1 MFGLIGHSTS
11 LEQARRKALDLGFPE
26 FAEGDLEM
34 WCSAPPQLVERIHV
48 TSPTGK
54 TIEGAYIDS
63 VFVPEML
70 RRFKTAKRKVLNA
83 MELAQKQGIDITALG
98 GFTSIIFEDFKL
110 LREQQVRATTL
121 DWQRFTTGNTHTAW
135 VICRQVEVNAPP
147 LGIDLAQATVAV
159 VGATGDIG
167 SAVCRW
173 LSQRTGVREL
183 LLVARQPQPLLDLQ
197 AELGGG
203 RIASLEEALPQAD
216 VVVWVASLPQT
227 LTIDTANLRS
237 PCLMVDG
244 GYPKNLD
251 SKASAP
257 GVHVLKGGIVEFG
270 SDIGWQMMEAA
281 EMEKPQRQMF
291 ACFAEA
297 MLLDFEGLH
306 TNFSWGRNNITLE
319 KMDLI
324 GAASLRHGFQVLSL
338 SGATPS
344 PRPGAALEP
353 LSPSTASAAPIS
365 ALPGT
370 EGSGAAVSGAE
381 PAALLTA

>member
-11 LEQARRKALDLGFPE
+11 FESARNLARSLGFE
-26 FAEGDLEM
+26 EYADGDLDM
-34 WCSAPPQLVERIHV
+34 WCSAPPQLVERISV

-54 TIEGAYIDS
+54 RIEGAYIDS

-70 RRFKTAKRKVLNA
+70 SRFKTAKRKVLNA
-83 MELAQKQGIDITALG
+83 MELAQKNGIDITALG

-135 VICRQVEVNAPP
+135 VICRQVEENAPR
-147 LGIDLAQATVAV
+147 LGIDLGRAKVAV

-173 LSQRTGVREL
+173 LSQRTGVQEL
-183 LLVARQPQPLLDLQ
+183 LLVARRPQPLADLQ
-197 AELGGG
+197 QELGGG
-203 RIASLEEALPQAD
+203 RVLALEEALEEAD
-216 VVVWVASLPQT
+216 VVVWVASLAQ
-227 LTIDTANLRS
+227 ANSLDPSRLRR
-237 PCLMVDG
+237 PCLMIDG

-251 SKASAP
+251 TRAA
-257 GVHVLKGGIVEFG
+257 GDGIHVLKGGIVAFG

-281 EMEKPQRQMF
+281 DMANPQREMF

-297 MLLDFEGLH
+297 MLLEFEGLH

-324 GAASLRHGFQVLSL
+324 GAASLRHGFQALSL
-338 SGATPS
+338 ETPAPVPS
-344 PRPGAALEP
+344 
-353 LSPSTASAAPIS
+353 LSSS
-365 ALPGT
+365 
-370 EGSGAAVSGAE
+370 
-381 PAALLTA
+381 

>member
-11 LEQARRKALDLGFPE
+11 FESARNLARSLGFE
-26 FAEGDLEM
+26 EYAEGDLDM
-34 WCSAPPQLVERIHV
+34 WCSAPPQLVERISV

-54 TIEGAYIDS
+54 RIEGAYIDS

-70 RRFKTAKRKVLNA
+70 SRFKTAKRKVLNA
-83 MELAQKQGIDITALG
+83 MELAQKTGIDITALG

-121 DWQRFTTGNTHTAW
+121 DWTRFTTGNTHTAW
-135 VICRQVEVNAPP
+135 VLCRQVEENAPK
-147 LGIDLAQATVAV
+147 LGIDLHRAKVAV

-173 LSQRTGVREL
+173 LSQRTGVQEL
-183 LLVARQPQPLLDLQ
+183 LLVARRPQPLADLQ
-197 AELGGG
+197 QELGGG
-203 RIASLEEALPQAD
+203 RILPLDDALAEAD
-216 VVVWVASLPQT
+216 VVVWVASLAQASN
-227 LTIDTANLRS
+227 IDPSRLPR

-251 SKASAP
+251 TRAA
-257 GVHVLKGGIVEFG
+257 GDGIHVLKGGIVEFG

-281 EMEKPQRQMF
+281 EMARPQRQMF

-297 MLLDFEGLH
+297 MLLEFEGIH
-306 TNFSWGRNNITLE
+306 TNFSWGRNHITLE

-324 GAASLRHGFQVLSL
+324 GSASLRHGFQSPGLEVPAAIPSL
-338 SGATPS
+338 SIT
-344 PRPGAALEP
+344 
-353 LSPSTASAAPIS
+353 
-365 ALPGT
+365 
-370 EGSGAAVSGAE
+370 
-381 PAALLTA
+381 

>member
-11 LEQARRKALDLGFPE
+11 FESARNLARSLGFE
-26 FAEGDLEM
+26 EYAEGDLDM
-34 WCSAPPQLVERIHV
+34 WCSAPPQLVERISV

-54 TIEGAYIDS
+54 RIEGAYIDS

-70 RRFKTAKRKVLNA
+70 SRFKTAKRKVLNA
-83 MELAQKQGIDITALG
+83 MELAQKSGIDITALG

-121 DWQRFTTGNTHTAW
+121 DWTRFTTGNTHTAW
-135 VICRQVEVNAPP
+135 VLCRQVEENAPK
-147 LGIDLAQATVAV
+147 LGIDLRRAKVAV

-173 LSQRTGVREL
+173 LSQRTGVQEL
-183 LLVARQPQPLLDLQ
+183 LLVARRPQPLADLQ
-197 AELGGG
+197 QELGGG
-203 RIASLEEALPQAD
+203 RILPLEEALAEAD
-216 VVVWVASLPQT
+216 VVVWVASLAQASI
-227 LTIDTANLRS
+227 IDPSRLPR

-251 SKASAP
+251 TRAA
-257 GVHVLKGGIVEFG
+257 GDGIHVLKGGIVEFG

-281 EMEKPQRQMF
+281 EMAKPQRQMF

-297 MLLDFEGLH
+297 MLLEFEGLH

-324 GAASLRHGFQVLSL
+324 GAASLRHGFQALGLEVQAAIPSL
-338 SGATPS
+338 SIT
-344 PRPGAALEP
+344 
-353 LSPSTASAAPIS
+353 
-365 ALPGT
+365 
-370 EGSGAAVSGAE
+370 
-381 PAALLTA
+381 

>member
-11 LEQARRKALDLGFPE
+11 FESARNLARSLGFE
-26 FAEGDLEM
+26 EYADGDLDM
-34 WCSAPPQLVERIHV
+34 WCSAPPQLVERISV

-54 TIEGAYIDS
+54 RIEGAYIDS

-70 RRFKTAKRKVLNA
+70 SRFKTAKRKVLNA
-83 MELAQKQGIDITALG
+83 MELAQKNGIDITALG

-135 VICRQVEVNAPP
+135 VICRQVEENAPR
-147 LGIDLAQATVAV
+147 LGIDLRRAKVAV

-173 LSQRTGVREL
+173 LSQRTGVQEL
-183 LLVARQPQPLLDLQ
+183 LLVARRPQPLADLQ
-197 AELGGG
+197 QELGGG
-203 RIASLEEALPQAD
+203 RILALEEALEEAD
-216 VVVWVASLPQT
+216 VVVWVASLAQASSLDPSR
-227 LTIDTANLRS
+227 LRR
-237 PCLMVDG
+237 PCLMIDG

-251 SKASAP
+251 TKAA
-257 GVHVLKGGIVEFG
+257 GDGIHVLKGGIVAFG

-281 EMEKPQRQMF
+281 DMANPQREMF

-297 MLLDFEGLH
+297 MLLEFEGLH

-324 GAASLRHGFQVLSL
+324 GAASLRHGFQALGLERAAPVPSL
-338 SGATPS
+338 S
-344 PRPGAALEP
+344 
-353 LSPSTASAAPIS
+353 ST
-365 ALPGT
+365 
-370 EGSGAAVSGAE
+370 
-381 PAALLTA
+381 

>member
-11 LEQARRKALDLGFPE
+11 FESARNLARSLGFE
-26 FAEGDLEM
+26 EYAEGDLDM
-34 WCSAPPQLVERIHV
+34 WCSAPPQLVERISV

-54 TIEGAYIDS
+54 RIEGAYIDS

-70 RRFKTAKRKVLNA
+70 SRFKTAKRKVLNA
-83 MELAQKQGIDITALG
+83 MELAQKTGIDITALG

-121 DWQRFTTGNTHTAW
+121 DWTRFTTGNTHTAW
-135 VICRQVEVNAPP
+135 VLCRQVEDNAPK
-147 LGIDLAQATVAV
+147 LGIDLRRAKVAV

-167 SAVCRW
+167 SAICRW
-173 LSQRTGVREL
+173 LSQRTGVQEL
-183 LLVARQPQPLLDLQ
+183 LLVARRPQPLADLQ
-197 AELGGG
+197 QELGGG
-203 RIASLEEALPQAD
+203 RILPLEDALAEAD
-216 VVVWVASLPQT
+216 VVVWVASLAQASN
-227 LTIDTANLRS
+227 IDPSQLPR

-251 SKASAP
+251 TRAA
-257 GVHVLKGGIVEFG
+257 GDGIHVLKGGIVEFG

-281 EMEKPQRQMF
+281 EMAKPQRQMF

-297 MLLDFEGLH
+297 MLLEFEGLH

-324 GAASLRHGFQVLSL
+324 GAASLRHGFQSL
-338 SGATPS
+338 G
-344 PRPGAALEP
+344 LEV
-353 LSPSTASAAPIS
+353 AAPIPS
-365 ALPGT
+365 LST
-370 EGSGAAVSGAE
+370 
-381 PAALLTA
+381 T